1 MPPTGRLHSERRPA
15 HSSQPS
21 QNRLPGCIWQYDALR
36 NPRRSATPVR
46 GGARC
51 RCHRAGAQGRM
62 FVRYASTPIPGELAP
77 EATMRRED
85 GEGRVV
91 CPCRRVMTGRAG
103 GASLCMFGWIPAKAT
118 LSPTRS
124 TGGLRQFASRELASL
139 PQLPDSLRI
148 LASGTLSVASKA
160 LGSFTFGL
168 FNIPESL
175 HISKEV
181 VLRHDHRGGT

>member
-21 QNRLPGCIWQYDALR
+21 QNRLPGCIWQYNALR
-36 NPRRSATPVR
+36 SPRRSATPVR

-51 RCHRAGAQGRM
+51 KCHRAGAQGRM
-62 FVRYASTPIPGELAP
+62 FVCYASTPIPGELAP

-118 LSPTRS
+118 LSPHSLNSRS
-124 TGGLRQFASRELASL
+124 ATICLKGTCKFATASRFTANLGERNSICGLQSAQLLHVRAVQYPRIASY
-139 PQLPDSLRI
+139 
-148 LASGTLSVASKA
+148 
-160 LGSFTFGL
+160 
-168 FNIPESL
+168 
-175 HISKEV
+175 
-181 VLRHDHRGGT
+181 